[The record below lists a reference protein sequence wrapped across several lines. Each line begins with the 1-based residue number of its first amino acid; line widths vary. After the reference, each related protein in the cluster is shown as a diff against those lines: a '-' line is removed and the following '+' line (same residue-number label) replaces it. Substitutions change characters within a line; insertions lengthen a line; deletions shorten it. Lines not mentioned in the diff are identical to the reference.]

1 MKKRLLAILLSAA
14 ALMPMTVGLTAAAND
29 KNDAPT
35 VIPAIRE
42 WVGDVGQFKLGES
55 VKINSK
61 DGAISDAKKNIII
74 ESFENYLGVTA
85 TFVEDGG
92 DIVFITDDSDT
103 ELGDDGYTLEI
114 TKTKITVRAPKDIG
128 FLYSIYT
135 ILQSVHADGY
145 VPCGKAR
152 DYSYYKI
159 RGGML
164 DVARAW
170 LPLEYVEEITKYFA
184 FFKLNE
190 IHLHINDKG
199 ANNYSAFR
207 LESDIE
213 GLTAKDGYYTKDEY
227 RAYQKRMLEYGI
239 EVITEIDTPA
249 HSACFAGVDE
259 NLMLDSGHLDI
270 SKPEVLQFVKDLF
283 DEYMTG
289 DDPVFVSK
297 RVHIGTDEYPDGY
310 NELMRKYTDE
320 LIKHVN
326 SRGYIPRFW
335 GSFGNKGFNGN
346 TPVSGDA
353 ETNFWAVELSDYKT
367 LFDMGYDVIN
377 TCGPVLYI
385 VPGQNYGF
393 ADYLNIESLYSTWFV
408 NYMGHDSSTAV
419 EVDHPQL
426 LGANFALWNDLYT
439 EYSGFSV
446 FDIFDRLRG
455 GVCLVAEK
463 TWCGEQT
470 KNIDAKDFVDRYNT
484 LSLYS
489 AEGDAGR
496 HNVPEIKGT
505 VPAGV
510 KSFGW
515 PYVASFDVTVESLG
529 DGASILSGED
539 GEFYASKSGQLG
551 FKRGVYNFTFN
562 YRIPEGEKVNVKLV
576 ATDKNTTLIIN
587 DTFFF
592 EPKNTKNINLTRSS
606 TFTLPLEK
614 LGDGENVLVENI
626 NVKSETLDLSDR
638 LVNGNYALNKS
649 ATVSGLEV
657 DDGRFTPDMALDGN
671 VDTRLS
677 FSAKADY
684 QWLVVDL
691 GSVRS
696 VNKVVIQFKEHIS
709 DYKVSVSAD
718 GENYIEV
725 AHIQKGVDRAK
736 QTDTIPFDRIDARYI
751 KYEQFKRF
759 HVPEWNAYY
768 SGGITEFEVYG
779 FDKNPYRAL
788 VNEAV
793 DLLGEGAPTTLRTAM
808 QALDNYIDGEYIYDT
823 HLQSLVKTLE
833 AEMAAF
839 RSTSTDQSLPSE
851 PSDVSTNDKTEDQ
864 KPRSTLWIAL
874 GAVAAVVVG
883 VAVAVFTKKKK

>member
-1 MKKRLLAILLSAA
+1 MKKRILAILLCAA
-14 ALMPMTVGLTAAAND
+14 TLMPLGICAAQAAD
-29 KNDAPT
+29 TKNSPPT

-42 WVGDVGQFKLGES
+42 WEGTHGQFKVGDN
-55 VKINSK
+55 VKINAK
-61 DGAISDAKKNIII
+61 DGAVSDAKKNIIV
-74 ESFENYLGVTA
+74 ESFENYLGITA

-92 DIVFITDDSDT
+92 EIVFITDTTDA
-103 ELGDDGYTLEI
+103 ELGDDGYALEV
-114 TKTKITVRAPKDIG
+114 TESKITVRAPNEIG

-164 DVARAW
+164 DIARAW

-259 NLMLDSGHLDI
+259 SLMLDGGHLDI
-270 SKPEVLQFVKDLF
+270 SKPEVIQFVKDLF

-320 LIKHVN
+320 LIKHIN

-353 ETNFWAVELSDYKT
+353 EANFWAVELSDYRT
-367 LFDMGYDVIN
+367 LFDMGYDIIN

-393 ADYLNIESLYSTWFV
+393 ADYLNLEALYSTWFV

-419 EVDHPQL
+419 DADHPQL

-455 GVCLVAEK
+455 GVCLISEK

-470 KNIDAKDFVDRYNT
+470 KNIDAKDFVDRYNS

-496 HNVPEIKGT
+496 HNVPEINGS
-505 VPAGV
+505 VPEGV

-515 PYVASFDVTVESLG
+515 PYVASFDVKVDSFG
-529 DGASILSGED
+529 DGASILSGTD
-539 GEFYASKSGQLG
+539 GEFYFSKNGQLG
-551 FKRGVYNFTFN
+551 FKRGVYNFTYN
-562 YRIPEGEKVNVKLV
+562 YKLTEGEKVNVKLV
-576 ATDKNTTLIIN
+576 ATDKKTTLIIN

-592 EPKNTKNINLTRSS
+592 EPKNTKNIKLTRSS
-606 TFTLPLEK
+606 TFALPLEQ
-614 LGDGENVLVENI
+614 LGDGENVFVDNI

-638 LVNGNYALNKS
+638 MVNGNYALNKS

-709 DYKVSVSAD
+709 DYKVSVSED

-725 AHIQKGVDRAK
+725 AHIQKGEDKAK
-736 QTDTIPFDRIDARYI
+736 QTDTITFDTTKARYV

-779 FDKNPYRAL
+779 FEKKPYRDL
-788 VNEAV
+788 INEAL
-793 DLLGEGAPTTLRTAM
+793 DLLEDGAPKTMRSAM

-823 HLQSLVKTLE
+823 HLQSLVESLE
-833 AEMAAF
+833 QEINAYNGEM
-839 RSTSTDQSLPSE
+839 SDTPSE
-851 PSDVSTNDKTEDQ
+851 SDGVDNSVSVPQPQ
-864 KPRSTLWIAL
+864 KSKSALWIAL
-874 GAVAAVVVG
+874 GAVAAAVVAAVVVII
-883 VAVAVFTKKKK
+883 KKKK